1 MLLQNIKKNGH
12 YIITKGTSCKT
23 LQKGD
28 RVIIQCSGRLML
40 CGYIGGWLEYDE
52 WKDLSAE
59 VDVDVAYY
67 KGEIRKAMD
76 YMAKCKD
83 MLGNT

>member
-1 MLLQNIKKNGH
+1 MLLQDVRKNGH
-12 YIITKGTSCKT
+12 YVITKGSSCET

-52 WKDLSAE
+52 WKGLSVE
-59 VDVDVAYY
+59 VDVDVSYY
-67 KGEIRKAMD
+67 KCEIRKAMD
-76 YMAKCKD
+76 SIAKCNE

>member
-1 MLLQNIKKNGH
+1 MLLQDVRKNGH
-12 YIITKGTSCKT
+12 YVITKGSSCET

-52 WKDLSAE
+52 WKGLSVE
-59 VDVDVAYY
+59 VDVDVVYY
-67 KGEIRKAMD
+67 QDLASRARACLSE
-76 YMAKCKD
+76 CQE
-83 MLGNT
+83 MLG